1 MKKINQQNIRIF
13 HILGENSDDELL
25 GFLKKSLPLFKGYL
39 LVFDNL
45 SAAVKDFLDSSD
57 VDYIK
62 NKHLSF
68 IDNKEEIANILKQIN
83 KESKIIN
90 PQESIKQD
98 SALSNENLSS
108 TKSKFITRLV
118 RSGESIVNSGDILV
132 FNRVN
137 SGAMLTS
144 QSNICIF
151 GECNGDVQCDGEF
164 LILSKITKG
173 KVTFQGDIITA
184 NMLKYKLNLIYKD
197 NDELNIKDI
206 LSL

>member
-1 MKKINQQNIRIF
+1 M
-13 HILGENSDDELL
+13 
-25 GFLKKSLPLFKGYL
+25 
-39 LVFDNL
+39 
-45 SAAVKDFLDSSD
+45 DSSD

-68 IDNKEEIANILKQIN
+68 IDNKEEIANILRQIN

-164 LILSKITKG
+164 LILSKITKH
-173 KVTFQGDIITA
+173 
-184 NMLKYKLNLIYKD
+184 
-197 NDELNIKDI
+197 
-206 LSL
+206 